1 MENGGGGVRGQ
12 TTTTTTITETHVQTN
27 IRFDPSYIKTIPGAV
42 KVAAIIL
49 NLIVFIC
56 GVSASNYWRSTTLME
71 WAYFVSMTAF
81 WVTLI
86 LIVMYLFHFTEKFH
100 VIPWSVI
107 EMCFCGLWSFF
118 YVTTAVDNAVN
129 AAGHTQTS
137 ALSALAFFAFVAAGV
152 YGFDAFLK
160 FKLWR
165 AGQFVQGE
173 RTVQQ
178 SQSQAKNVI

>member
-1 MENGGGGVRGQ
+1 MENGGMVRGQ

-27 IRFDPSYIKTIPGAV
+27 IRFDPSYLKTLPGALKLV
-42 KVAAIIL
+42 AIIL
-49 NLIVFIC
+49 NLVVFIC
-56 GVSASNYWRSTTLME
+56 GVSASNYWRSTTVME

-86 LIVMYLFHFTEKFH
+86 LTVMYLFHFTEKFH

-107 EMCFCGLWSFF
+107 EMVFCGLWSFF
-118 YVTTAVDNAVN
+118 YLTTGVDNAVN
-129 AAGHTQTS
+129 ASRFTSTS
-137 ALSALAFFAFVAAGV
+137 ALSALAFFAFASSAV
-152 YGFDAFLK
+152 YAVDAFHK

-173 RTVQQ
+173 RSVQQ
-178 SQSQAKNVI
+178 SQSANKNVI